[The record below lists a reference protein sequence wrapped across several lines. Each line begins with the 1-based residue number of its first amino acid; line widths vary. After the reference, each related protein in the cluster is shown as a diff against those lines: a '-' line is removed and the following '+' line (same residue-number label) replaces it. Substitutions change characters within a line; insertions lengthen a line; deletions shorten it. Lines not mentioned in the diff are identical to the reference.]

1 MNLSEADLHL
11 LASAAFDGELA
22 DAATDLGLSESAARD
37 ALSTWNR
44 YGAVTAAM
52 ERTRSNMRSSD
63 PLSEFERERFIAG
76 IRANRFPNALGWTA
90 AAVVIAVLAI
100 GGYLATNRGEPD
112 EMTAKSNRTSAAQQL
127 EAASASD
134 ANASTA
140 TDAARAADS
149 YSEEATTPS
158 LATAFVAPTDLGAF
172 GTDAEVLAASITT
185 RERLA
190 SESASAIRSDAP
202 TPESETSNYEGDPP
216 APASSTL
223 PFDGTSELAAAP
235 PCNPEFTATL
245 NGIFVG
251 LLLEDNALV
260 ILDVESCVEVRR
272 ISRPPMP

>member
-44 YGAVTAAM
+44 YEAVTAAM

-172 GTDAEVLAASITT
+172 DTDAEM
-185 RERLA
+185 
-190 SESASAIRSDAP
+190 
-202 TPESETSNYEGDPP
+202 
-216 APASSTL
+216 
-223 PFDGTSELAAAP
+223 LAAAITARDRFAADSSGLARSEAP
-235 PCNPEFTATL
+235 PTDGGTSSDREVSSSAMNSTIPREAVTESAYASACVPEYTATL

-251 LLLEDNALV
+251 LALDGNGLAV
-260 ILDVESCVEVRR
+260 LDAESCLEVRR
-272 ISRPPMP
+272 IPLPPMP